1 MPKYEDCV
9 IYTIRSGD
17 CLYVGST
24 CNFTRRKHCH
34 KSSSNN
40 ENDKAYNTKLY
51 KTIRENDNEWD
62 MQPHKLFPCK
72 NKMEMRIEEE
82 RCRVELKANLN
93 SFSCYGLD
101 IENKEKYTNKWLI
114 LLDLFINMGM
124 SITGYML
131 ITVVF
136 TNVPQL
142 AAYESYRYPIG
153 YLFGLTSNV
162 SIPIVLKWF
171 QQQITKKLN
180 EAGKK

>member
-1 MPKYEDCV
+1 MDELFNMSEFIMMGLV
-9 IYTIRSGD
+9 LFSSFFIFLFIYRTD
-17 CLYVGST
+17 
-24 CNFTRRKHCH
+24 
-34 KSSSNN
+34 
-40 ENDKAYNTKLY
+40 
-51 KTIRENDNEWD
+51 
-62 MQPHKLFPCK
+62 
-72 NKMEMRIEEE
+72 
-82 RCRVELKANLN
+82 
-93 SFSCYGLD
+93 
-101 IENKEKYTNKWLI
+101 NKEKYTNKWLI

-142 AAYESYRYPIG
+142 KEYESYRYPIG